1 MIFPDKRWIQYPHVW
16 SGILG
21 NRLVSS
27 SSTCLK
33 YCVAQFIFKE
43 YKTINSFL
51 YIIPTYI
58 IALFVSVSV
67 KSKHN
72 KTSEKTHYI
81 LTHDFMYPSNL
92 FSMPGFVFLFLFCY
106 SALSNIHPLYIQCF
120 LHASWALV
128 WFAFLLPICFATV
141 IATFYCIL
149 WHNPFVVYIPKG
161 VILFKEGKH
170 EFCITYYLKDA
181 IEFIYSF
188 PIFQWILHC
197 QIRLTFETIEYMK
210 LKYFKNAIVTKK
222 VKY

>member
-1 MIFPDKRWIQYPHVW
+1 MWRVSIIKLPRKRITYWHMILCTLQIYFQC
-16 SGILG
+16 
-21 NRLVSS
+21 LVL
-27 SSTCLK
+27 CFF
-33 YCVAQFIFKE
+33 FIF
-43 YKTINSFL
+43 
-51 YIIPTYI
+51 
-58 IALFVSVSV
+58 
-67 KSKHN
+67 
-72 KTSEKTHYI
+72 
-81 LTHDFMYPSNL
+81 
-92 FSMPGFVFLFLFCY
+92 Y

-197 QIRLTFETIEYMK
+197 QIRLTFKMIEYLK
-210 LKYFKNAIVTKK
+210 LKYFKNAIVKK
-222 VKY
+222 RSSINTNIIV